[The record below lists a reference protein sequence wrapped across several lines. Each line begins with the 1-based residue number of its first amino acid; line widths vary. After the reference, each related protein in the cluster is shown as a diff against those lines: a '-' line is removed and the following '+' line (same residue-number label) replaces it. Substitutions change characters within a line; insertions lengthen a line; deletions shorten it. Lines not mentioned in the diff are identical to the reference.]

1 MAQAR
6 ASLQFAVGD
15 PVVHPAQG
23 AGTVR
28 EVTTFERD
36 GEPRLYYSIQLI
48 DDSGMLLVPADSA
61 DDLGLRPARYGA
73 DQIHEQ
79 LFNEPELL
87 SDHYR
92 SRHAAVRRRLKS
104 GDPIQ
109 VAQAVRDLAWR
120 EHVGELTK
128 VDNDLFR
135 EGKEMVI
142 GELAAKR
149 GTEMSAAGR
158 RLEEMLQEAIA
169 QHAADA

>member
-1 MAQAR
+1 MAEAK
-6 ASLQFAVGD
+6 ASLQFEVGD

-23 AGTVR
+23 AGTVSN
-28 EVTTFERD
+28 VTTFERD
-36 GEPRLYYSIQLI
+36 GEPHLYYSIHLI
-48 DDSGMLLVPADSA
+48 DDSGMLMVPADNA
-61 DDLGLRPARYGA
+61 DDIGLRRALYGV

-79 LFNEPELL
+79 LFNDPEPLA
-87 SDHYR
+87 DHYR
-92 SRHAAVRRRLKS
+92 TRHAHLRRKLKS

-135 EGKEMVI
+135 EGKEKLV

-149 GTEMSAAGR
+149 GVQMDTAAH
-158 RLEEMLQEAIA
+158 RLNKMLGEAISA
-169 QHAADA
+169 HAADA